1 MTTFNHLPVFH
12 TVLTTH
18 LFYVFQIFPILP
30 PEIFFCKNSLEGIV
44 LPQGAHEQQLQQQW
58 NPQGSHCLQC
68 SARGAEQQLPQLGEL
83 TAH

>member
-1 MTTFNHLPVFH
+1 MTAFIHPQYSTQSQ
-12 TVLTTH
+12 
-18 LFYVFQIFPILP
+18 LFTYFKVFQIFPILP
-30 PEIFFCKNSLEGIV
+30 PELFFCKNSLEEIV
-44 LPQGAHEQQLQQQW
+44 LPQGAHERQLQQQW